1 MTDEEQTLRI
11 IDEELDRALGGLSAP
26 PGFAAAVRQRVAAS
40 RVSPLPEILD
50 SIGWAA
56 ILAIVFALLLWL
68 LPMAR
73 GAWWP
78 VAAGSLLIAPALFY
92 GWRSIRAITE

>member
-1 MTDEEQTLRI
+1 MSDDEQIPRM
-11 IDEELDRALGGLSAP
+11 IDEELDRALAGIAAP
-26 PGFAAAVRQRVAAS
+26 PGFAAAVRRRVAAS

-56 ILAIVFALLLWL
+56 VLAMAFLLLLWL
-68 LPMAR
+68 VPMAR

-78 VAAGSLLIAPALFY
+78 VVAASGIIVPALFY
-92 GWRSIRAITE
+92 AWRSIRAMAE

>member
-1 MTDEEQTLRI
+1 MSDEEQTLRI
-11 IDEELDRALGGLSAP
+11 IDEELDRALAGVTAP
-26 PGFAAAVRQRVAAS
+26 PGFAAAVRRRVAKS

-56 ILAIVFALLLWL
+56 VLAIVFLLLLWL
-68 LPMAR
+68 VPMAR

-78 VAAGSLLIAPALFY
+78 VFAGSGVIVPALFY

>member
-1 MTDEEQTLRI
+1 MNDDERALQT
-11 IDEELDRALGGLSAP
+11 IDDELDAALAGMSAP
-26 PGFAAAVRQRVAAS
+26 PDFAAAVRRRVARP

-56 ILAIVFALLLWL
+56 VLAIVFLLLLWFV
-68 LPMAR
+68 PMAR

-78 VAAGSLLIAPALFY
+78 VFAGGVVIVPALFY
-92 GWRSIRAITE
+92 GWRSIRAIAD

>member
-1 MTDEEQTLRI
+1 MSDEERVLQT
-11 IDEELDRALGGLSAP
+11 IDAELDAALAGIAAP
-26 PGFAAAVRQRVAAS
+26 PGFAAAVRRRVAAS

-56 ILAIVFALLLWL
+56 VLAIVFALLLWL
-68 LPMAR
+68 VPMLR

-78 VAAGSLLIAPALFY
+78 VFAASIVIVPALFY
-92 GWRSIRAITE
+92 GWRSIRAIAK